1 MVIKDES
8 VTAAPADEAADQA
21 VDQELDAAAPASVL
35 TPVPGETL
43 DHAPKKKPKSVA
55 KLEGKSPWVTAGWH
69 ALERFKAA
77 KATLIAGGTAY
88 YAFLAMFSLLALAYG
103 VAALVSADS
112 IATWLTDALEEALPG
127 LVGDDGIDPEA
138 LQRIGRA
145 TSIVGLLVL
154 LYSGSAVMVAASDS
168 LHHIYGAPPDGRN
181 FLRRR
186 LHLIGWLAVI
196 GPLIAIS
203 FTMTTSVSGFGGEL
217 LDDIGI
223 ESGFAR
229 PLLLVLATLVTFA
242 ARRRHRVPAAQ
253 PARRDQALT
262 AVAADRVRARCG
274 HRRRVQ
280 GADGLDHLVVGRQ
293 ARVRV
298 LRRADR
304 DPRGALVPVAR
315 PLRLRL
321 RHRRCGRHPC
331 RAGRRRGRRGGR
343 RGGTASATPAGLR
356 WDDFDDGRRSGVQAH
371 DPDGRRRSRPSPRR
385 SRGTCASS
393 TGPTTRSSGCRRGPK
408 RSRCWPSSPCATA
421 RWR

>member
-1 MVIKDES
+1 MAIKDES
-8 VTAAPADEAADQA
+8 VTTAPADEAADQA
-21 VDQELDAAAPASVL
+21 VDRALDAAAPASVL

-69 ALERFKAA
+69 TLERFKAA

-127 LVGDDGIDPEA
+127 LVGDDGIDPDA

-229 PLLLVLATLVTFA
+229 PVLLVLATLVTFA
-242 ARRRHRVPAAQ
+242 LDIGIVYLLLSRLGGIKPSRRSLLIGSVLGAVIAGVFKVLMASIISWSVDKPEYGSFAVPIAI
-253 PARRDQALT
+253 
-262 AVAADRVRARCG
+262 
-274 HRRRVQ
+274 
-280 GADGLDHLVVGRQ
+280 LVVLWFQSLGLY
-293 ARVRV
+293 A
-298 LRRADR
+298 
-304 DPRGALVPVAR
+304 
-315 PLRLRL
+315 LRL
-321 RHRRCGRHPC
+321 RHRRCGRHPR
-331 RAGRRRGRRGGR
+331 RAGRRRGRRGG
-343 RGGTASATPAGLR
+343 GPG
-356 WDDFDDGRRSGVQAH
+356 DG
-371 DPDGRRRSRPSPRR
+371 
-385 SRGTCASS
+385 
-393 TGPTTRSSGCRRGPK
+393 
-408 RSRCWPSSPCATA
+408 
-421 RWR
+421 